1 MPHRVGHRHI
11 GILSFASQLPWIPYI
26 PPTFRAA
33 GAFNAAVQWICDVPD
48 GYDAV
53 PAVALS

>member
-11 GILSFASQLPWIPYI
+11 GILSFAFKLPRILYF
-26 PPTFRAA
+26 PPTFRTA

-53 PAVALS
+53 PAVALA